1 MMVQPSDAKSKGVVM
16 RARPYVLALLGLS
29 ILHPA
34 FAGPYSGVYFFGDSL
49 TDVGNV
55 TAVYANVPHPP
66 GAPAIIPGPPYFQNR
81 SSNGPIYAD
90 TLAAGLGFSATPS
103 ALGGNDFAFGGART
117 RYQLFGSPFLG
128 ISDQVAQFIAQPGP
142 ANPTALY
149 VVWAGANN
157 LQDILLGRTLDVN
170 NNPIPGVAAT
180 LGDIAA
186 MLNGLYA
193 EGARDFLVP
202 NAPNL
207 GRVPRIAQL
216 GAGAVAAGT
225 GLSQAFDAGL
235 SAVLDGFVLGHP
247 DAQLTRFDT
256 YGALES
262 IVANAASLGLTD
274 LTDRCYTG
282 DDLTFTGGGT
292 VCSDPNSFLFWDGIH
307 PTSVVSQL
315 IGSEMLAALGVPEP
329 AEVLL
334 FGVGLAALIALRRR
348 RGTD

>member
-1 MMVQPSDAKSKGVVM
+1 M
-16 RARPYVLALLGLS
+16 RARLCLLALFGL
-29 ILHPA
+29 ILMRPA
-34 FAGPYSGVYFFGDSL
+34 VAGPYSEVYFFGDSL

-55 TAVYANVPHPP
+55 TAVYATVPHPP
-66 GAPAIIPGPPYFQNR
+66 GAPTTIPGAPYFENR

-90 TLAAGLGFSATPS
+90 TVAAGLGFSATPS
-103 ALGGNDFAFGGART
+103 ALGGNDYAFGGART
-117 RYQLFGSPFLG
+117 RYQLFGAPFLG
-128 ISDQVAQFIAQPGP
+128 INDQVAQFRAQPGS
-142 ANPTALY
+142 ADPTALY
-149 VVWAGANN
+149 VMWAGANN
-157 LQDILLGRTLDVN
+157 LQDILLGRTIDALG
-170 NNPIPGVAAT
+170 NPIPGLAAT

-186 MLNGLYA
+186 DLQGLYA

-216 GAGAVAAGT
+216 GAGAIAAGM

-262 IVANAASLGLTD
+262 IVANASSLGLTD

-307 PTSVVSQL
+307 PTSAVSQL
-315 IGSEMLAALGVPEP
+315 IGREMLAALGVPEP
-329 AEVLL
+329 AEMLL
-334 FGVGLAALIALRRR
+334 FGVGLAALLAIRRR